1 MSYAKIRPRRSTA
14 TEWTLS
20 NPVLMEGE
28 FAVEFPDSG
37 IGTGLCKFKIGDG
50 FKAWTELPYAFNSSA
65 ADSIYGGTV
74 TVYHDIWLRSGTTEE
89 WEKANPIL
97 GLGEIIYDK
106 TKNAIKKQFTPQNCA
121 LTRLCACYVDGEK
134 NKKNAIKVGDGEHT
148 FKEIDYIGYSWEMDD
163 DYDFGDIDLG
173 IQPGEDD
180 FDYDFGNIDYGAA

>member
-74 TVYHDIWLRSGTTEE
+74 TVYHDIWLRSGTTDE

-97 GLGEIIYDK
+97 GLGEIVYDK
-106 TKNAIKKQFTPQNCA
+106 T
-121 LTRLCACYVDGEK
+121 
-134 NKKNAIKVGDGEHT
+134 KNAIKVGDGEHT
-148 FKEIDYIGYSWEMDD
+148 FKEIDYIGYSWAMDD

-173 IQPGEDD
+173 IEPGEDD
-180 FDYDFGNIDYGAA
+180 FDYDFGNIDYEAA